1 MATKPSQNEDEYFVK
16 RDAEIIKQR
25 RKSIAEEAV
34 EADRRSHLMKCPK
47 CGEDLVTI
55 EFHSAEVERWPDC
68 GGFWIDAAEVE
79 SLIENH
85 ESEAVSGFC
94 RSLFHKARGSGSS
107 R

>member
-25 RKSIAEEAV
+25 RRSIAEEAE
-34 EADRRSHLMKCPK
+34 EAEQRSHLMKCPK
-47 CGEDLVTI
+47 CGVDLVTR
-55 EFHSAEVERWPDC
+55 EYHSVDVERCPDC
-68 GGFWIDAAEVE
+68 GGLWIGAAEVE
-79 SLIENH
+79 SLIENR
-85 ESEAVSGFC
+85 ESEAVSGFF